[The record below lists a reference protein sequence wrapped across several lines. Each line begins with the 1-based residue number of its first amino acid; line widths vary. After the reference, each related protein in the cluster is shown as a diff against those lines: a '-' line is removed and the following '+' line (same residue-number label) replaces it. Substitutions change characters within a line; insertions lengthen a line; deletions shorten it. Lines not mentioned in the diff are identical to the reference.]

1 MFKLFLTIF
10 RFYLMCIKFLHIE
23 KYFPEHRSAS
33 VSTKNNCL
41 MMNSKASIKEN
52 QIESSIYKRIYRNMT
67 LNVLVL
73 KNRYICFLW
82 NYFLSYNAY
91 HSCTCEN
98 KNNIHLWT
106 VQPLLFPKKNRCCY
120 DLIKVFWSQL
130 AQVQTKRTNDRFWPV
145 ARTSSSHAFWRQEQ

>member
-1 MFKLFLTIF
+1 MT
-10 RFYLMCIKFLHIE
+10 
-23 KYFPEHRSAS
+23 
-33 VSTKNNCL
+33 
-41 MMNSKASIKEN
+41 NSKASIKES
-52 QIESSIYKRIYRNMT
+52 QIESNIYKRIYRNMT

-106 VQPLLFPKKNRCCY
+106 VQPLLFPKKNQCCY

-130 AQVQTKRTNDRFWPV
+130 AQVQTKERTTVFDQLCVPPHPTLSDVKNNNRITTKKLFSFFFNLIPNL
-145 ARTSSSHAFWRQEQ
+145 FIFLF